1 MSGLSGNITVNGTL
15 TFGAGD
21 AGTVSA
27 ASRQYTLV
35 KRGLGAANESNVD
48 LSAPPYAIH
57 NGMPAAYSS

>member
-1 MSGLSGNITVNGTL
+1 MNGTL

-35 KRGLGAANESNVD
+35 KHGLGAANESNVD